1 MKRLLFSLCAVLAAL
16 LATGCTRPDT
26 EKAVTWD
33 ETSHTL
39 TLRGQRYEMK
49 VSADQRAV
57 VTSLRVDGKELLGE
71 SGIYSGVKAG
81 ESWVTSQKTATAPLV
96 KTNGDSATLTYQTP
110 LFEERWEMKA
120 TADRVVLRVVRKHT
134 SDLTTE
140 ENGQPILNFQRDAIE
155 HVRWTEDGGNWP
167 VMGPEADRIP
177 KTWFSMASPGFEKK
191 RHTKQQLSFTLLS
204 PSRDLALRIEG
215 NSSFSDRD
223 RGQATV
229 VQRMKDGQ
237 LRFHMLMAKE
247 GLRYADVAYGK
258 ETLPYGR
265 DGNDRGIW
273 PWKSVGHP
281 ASSETWTELAFV
293 PDEISPYYKTGDI
306 KGLDGKKL
314 SAFINEYARF
324 VMVDRGHGGYVEHIG
339 AFAELVACQ
348 YHWLTQL
355 VDTFQH
361 DKHNPVAA
369 FKGGLDQIR
378 DHASDP
384 ATGHVWNLTSDGN
397 KWGNNNVDNAPG
409 YILSVCNIHDL
420 SADDEWL
427 MTHRDSVRRALG
439 FVLSQQANPETRLAL
454 VDRST
459 HAPKLH
465 SNDYMENAW
474 WYGWP
479 GADPDG
485 PQNSDAC
492 IGGPHGTASAMLYNS
507 LIRWAEL
514 EEHVFADKQKADEYR
529 AIAKTL
535 RGNFLKPR
543 DKGGCWLPEIDA
555 IALSTTTA
563 PVRYMPAIAE
573 ALKGD
578 LLPPDKARAASRGYL
593 DELLA
598 SKETTMLVHNLY
610 DLGDATR
617 LSDYTHL
624 GTDGGFYGST
634 GGDAY
639 ACFVSAGYREAM
651 LKFTRHWLDKDLK
664 DWFHNEGYWLRDG
677 SSTEN
682 HLPDRPKVWMVFP
695 STAGVAWGLQHYVF
709 GFQPQRDRLV
719 IAPFIAREMIG
730 SRVPYSFRDV
740 SFEVTY
746 HGLHKFH
753 VNHPAA
759 PKSAK
764 VVVRFVNQTP
774 GRDDYQ
780 VSINGRV
787 QMVTADAR
795 GNVDVEIQPGE
806 STVELVNPDPEA

>member
-1 MKRLLFSLCAVLAAL
+1 MKRLPFSLCAVLATL

-33 ETSHTL
+33 ETSRTL
-39 TLRGQRYEMK
+39 TLRGERYEMK
-49 VSADQRAV
+49 VSADQQAV
-57 VTSLRVDGKELLGE
+57 VTSLRVDGRELLGE
-71 SGIYSGVKAG
+71 SGIFSGVKVG
-81 ESWVTSQKTATAPLV
+81 ENWTTSEKLSTSPEV
-96 KTNGDSATLTYQTP
+96 RIEGDRAILAYQTP

-120 TADRVVLRVVRKHT
+120 GTDRAVLRVTRKYA

-140 ENGQPILNFQRDAIE
+140 EDGQPVLNFQRDAIE

-167 VMGPEADRIP
+167 VMGPEADNIP

-191 RHTKQQLSFTLLS
+191 RHTKQQLGFTLLS
-204 PSRDLALRIEG
+204 PSRDLALRIDG
-215 NSSFSDRD
+215 SSSFADRD
-223 RGQATV
+223 RGEATV
-229 VQRMKDGQ
+229 VRRMEDGQ
-237 LRFHMLMAKE
+237 LRFHMQMAKD
-247 GLRYADVAYGK
+247 GLRYADVAFGK

-265 DGNDRGIW
+265 DGNPNGIW
-273 PWKSVGHP
+273 PWKSVTHP
-281 ASSETWTELAFV
+281 AGSATWTELAFV
-293 PDEISPYYKTGDI
+293 PEEVSPYYEAGDI

-361 DKHNPVAA
+361 EKHKPVAA
-369 FKGGLDQIR
+369 FQGGLNDIR

-384 ATGHVWNLTSDGN
+384 VTGRVWNFTTDGA

-409 YILSVCNIHDL
+409 YILGVCNIYDL
-420 SADDEWL
+420 SADKEWL
-427 MTHRDSVRRALG
+427 LTHRDAVRRALG
-439 FVLSQQANPETRLAL
+439 YTLTKQANPDTRLAL

-459 HAPKLH
+459 HAPELH

-492 IGGPHGTASAMLYNS
+492 IGGPHGTASAMLYNA
-507 LIRWAEL
+507 LTRWAEL
-514 EEHVFADKQKADEYR
+514 EEHVFADKEKAAEYR
-529 AIAKTL
+529 GIASTL
-535 RGNFLKPR
+535 RENFLKPR
-543 DKGGCWLPEIDA
+543 DQGGCWLPEINA

-639 ACFVSAGYREAM
+639 ATFVSAGYREAM

-664 DWFHNEGYWLRDG
+664 DWFRNEGYWLRDG

-774 GRDDYQ
+774 GRGDYQ

-795 GNVDVEIQPGE
+795 GNVDVAISPGA
-806 STVELVNPDPEA
+806 STVELLNPDPEA

>member
-33 ETSHTL
+33 ETSRTL

-71 SGIYSGVKAG
+71 SGIYSGMKVG
-81 ESWVTSQKTATAPLV
+81 ESWTTSEKTSSAPQV
-96 KTNGDSATLTYQTP
+96 KIDGDNAILTYQTP

-120 TADRVVLRVVRKHT
+120 TAERVLLRVVRKHT

-204 PSRDLALRIEG
+204 PSCQLALRIEG
-215 NSSFSDRD
+215 TSSFSDRE
-223 RGQATV
+223 RGEASV
-229 VQRMKDGQ
+229 VQRTADGQ
-237 LRFHMLMAKE
+237 LRFSVEVAE
-247 GLRYADVAYGK
+247 DGLRYADVAFGK

-265 DGNDRGIW
+265 DGNPNGIW
-273 PWKSVGHP
+273 PWKSVTHP
-281 ASSETWTELAFV
+281 AGSETWTELAFV
-293 PDEISPYYKTGDI
+293 PEEVSPYYEAGDI

-324 VMVDRGHGGYVEHIG
+324 MMVDRGHGGYVEHIG

-361 DKHNPVAA
+361 DKNKPVTA
-369 FKGGLDQIR
+369 FQGGLNDIR

-384 ATGHVWNLTSDGN
+384 VTGRVWNFTTDGA
-397 KWGNNNVDNAPG
+397 KWGNNNVDNVPG
-409 YILSVCNIHDL
+409 YVLGVCNIYDL
-420 SADDEWL
+420 SADKEWL
-427 MTHRDSVRRALG
+427 LTHRDAVRRALG
-439 FVLSQQANPETRLAL
+439 YTLTSQANPATRLAL

-459 HAPKLH
+459 HAPELH
-465 SNDYMENAW
+465 SNDYMENSW

-485 PQNSDAC
+485 PQNSEAC
-492 IGGPHGTASAMLYNS
+492 IGGPHGTASALLYNA
-507 LIRWAEL
+507 LTRWAGL
-514 EEHVFADKQKADEYR
+514 EEEVFQDKEKAAEYR
-529 AIAKTL
+529 SIANML
-535 RGNFLKPR
+535 RENFLKPR
-543 DKGGCWLPEIDA
+543 DEGGCWLPEINA

-598 SKETTMLVHNLY
+598 SQETTMLVQNLY
-610 DLGDATR
+610 DLGDASS
-617 LSDYTHL
+617 LSNYTHL
-624 GTDGGFYGST
+624 GTDGGFYGCT

-639 ACFVSAGYREAM
+639 ATFVSAGYRDAM
-651 LKFTRHWLDKDLK
+651 LRFTRHWLDKDLK
-664 DWFHNEGYWLRDG
+664 EWFRNEGYWLRDG

-695 STAGVAWGLQHYVF
+695 SSAGVAWGLQYYGF
-709 GFQPQRDRLV
+709 GFQPRRDRLV
-719 IAPFIAREMIG
+719 IAPFIAKEMIG
-730 SRVPYSFRDV
+730 SRVPYTFRDV
-740 SFEVTY
+740 RFEVAY
-746 HGLHKFH
+746 DGLHKFR
-753 VNHPAA
+753 VDYPAE
-759 PKSAK
+759 PKDAK

-774 GRDDYQ
+774 GRTDYE

-787 QMVTADAR
+787 QTVAADRR
-795 GNVDVEIQPGE
+795 GNVDVTIPPGA

>member
-33 ETSHTL
+33 ETSRTL

-71 SGIYSGVKAG
+71 SGIYSGMKVG
-81 ESWVTSQKTATAPLV
+81 ESWTTSEKTSSAPQV
-96 KTNGDSATLTYQTP
+96 KIDGDNAILTYQTP

-204 PSRDLALRIEG
+204 PSCQLALRIEG
-215 NSSFSDRD
+215 TSSFSDRE
-223 RGQATV
+223 RGEASV
-229 VQRMKDGQ
+229 VQRTADGQ
-237 LRFHMLMAKE
+237 LRFSVEVAE
-247 GLRYADVAYGK
+247 DGLRYADVAFGK

-265 DGNDRGIW
+265 DGNPNGIW
-273 PWKSVGHP
+273 PWKSVTHP
-281 ASSETWTELAFV
+281 AGSETWTELAFV
-293 PDEISPYYKTGDI
+293 PEEVSPYYEAGDI

-324 VMVDRGHGGYVEHIG
+324 MMVDRGHGGYVEHIG

-361 DKHNPVAA
+361 DKNKPVTA
-369 FKGGLDQIR
+369 FQGGLNDIR

-384 ATGHVWNLTSDGN
+384 VTGRVWNFTTDGA
-397 KWGNNNVDNAPG
+397 KWGNNNVDNVPG
-409 YILSVCNIHDL
+409 YVLGVCNIYDL
-420 SADDEWL
+420 SADKEWL
-427 MTHRDSVRRALG
+427 LTHRDAVRRALG
-439 FVLSQQANPETRLAL
+439 YTLTSQANPATRLAL

-459 HAPKLH
+459 HAPELH
-465 SNDYMENAW
+465 SNDYMENSW

-485 PQNSDAC
+485 PQNSEAC
-492 IGGPHGTASAMLYNS
+492 IGGPHGTASALLYNA
-507 LIRWAEL
+507 LTRWAGL
-514 EEHVFADKQKADEYR
+514 EEEVFQDKEKAAEYR
-529 AIAKTL
+529 SIANML
-535 RGNFLKPR
+535 RENFLKPR
-543 DKGGCWLPEIDA
+543 DEGGCWLPEINA

-598 SKETTMLVHNLY
+598 SQETTMLVQNLY
-610 DLGDATR
+610 DLGDASS
-617 LSDYTHL
+617 LSNYTHL
-624 GTDGGFYGST
+624 GTDGGFYGCT

-639 ACFVSAGYREAM
+639 ATFVSAGYRDAM
-651 LKFTRHWLDKDLK
+651 LRFTRHWLDKDLK
-664 DWFHNEGYWLRDG
+664 EWFRNEGYWLRDG

-695 STAGVAWGLQHYVF
+695 SSAGVAWGLQYYGF
-709 GFQPQRDRLV
+709 GFQPRRDRLV
-719 IAPFIAREMIG
+719 IAPFIAKEMIG
-730 SRVPYSFRDV
+730 SRVPYTFRDV
-740 SFEVTY
+740 RFEVAY
-746 HGLHKFH
+746 DGLHKFR
-753 VNHPAA
+753 VDYPAE
-759 PKSAK
+759 PKDAK

-774 GRDDYQ
+774 GRTDYE

-787 QMVTADAR
+787 QTVAADRR
-795 GNVDVEIQPGE
+795 GNVDVTIPPGA